1 MELSA
6 MGAAPQPTRRE
17 QRAQPGSSLGHSA
30 EQRQAAAGELLLP
43 VSCCVASGRVSKIA
57 FVIYK
62 PELE

>member
-30 EQRQAAAGELLLP
+30 EQRQAAAGELLRQRR
-43 VSCCVASGRVSKIA
+43 ASFQNR
-57 FVIYK
+57 IY
-62 PELE
+62 L